1 MPTKGWALCRTLGQ
15 ELWTRPVKNLL
26 SGTSVPGMETDTLYI
41 ITEINVYVRMVSS
54 VINGSA
60 LKGAVTDY
68 NQGLPR
74 LGVKED
80 LWR

>member
-1 MPTKGWALCRTLGQ
+1 
-15 ELWTRPVKNLL
+15 
-26 SGTSVPGMETDTLYI
+26 
-41 ITEINVYVRMVSS
+41 MVSS